1 MASGSGSRRLAPG
14 AWCVL
19 LVTSALSL
27 SLSTACAEEDEEGPS
42 LTINVGGD
50 SGEGGQGGDAPEKA
64 GSGGDSP
71 GAGGQAGEPSG
82 GASAGVGG
90 SGGVAGSEGGKAGAG
105 AGGAGGGG
113 GTGTAGQGGTGSAGK
128 GGAAAGSGGSGV
140 AGTGGSAAG
149 AGGTGGASGGG
160 GSTPLGTCPEGMAYV
175 DLEQAATVPFCIDRW
190 EAQVE
195 VLDDTGVFVL
205 HSPYETLDALTAA
218 GTKTRAVTHEA
229 VVPQGYISGKQ
240 AQTACEGAGKRLCT
254 YDEHLDA
261 CGGPTQTIWPYGDTR
276 VPGECNE
283 GRAKHP
289 VIEMFGPNASFD
301 NTELNDPGLNQL
313 PDSLA
318 ETGAYTGCVSTFG
331 AYDLAGNLHEWIG
344 DPAGTFVGGFY
355 VDAVKNYPGCLY
367 KTTAHDFSYHD
378 YSTGFRCC
386 LDAPTTAATP

>member
-1 MASGSGSRRLAPG
+1 MGATAS
-14 AWCVL
+14 VL
-19 LVTSALSL
+19 P
-27 SLSTACAEEDEEGPS
+27 ACANEDDEGPS
-42 LTINVGGD
+42 LRIEISDGGRAGAAAG
-50 SGEGGQGGDAPEKA
+50 SAGTEPGEGGAGEDSGGGA
-64 GSGGDSP
+64 GSGG
-71 GAGGQAGEPSG
+71 G
-82 GASAGVGG
+82 GA
-90 SGGVAGSEGGKAGAG
+90 AG
-105 AGGAGGGG
+105 AGGAGSSGAGGAG
-113 GTGTAGQGGTGSAGK
+113 GSFVGPGGTAGGAGAAGAAGAEAGGKGGGAGSGGTSAGGAGGSGGK
-128 GGAAAGSGGSGV
+128 GGAAGAT
-140 AGTGGSAAG
+140 AGTGGKGGGANTGGSAG
-149 AGGTGGASGGG
+149 ATPTGN
-160 GSTPLGTCPEGMAYV
+160 CPEGMAFV
-175 DLEQAATVPFCIDRW
+175 DLQQEATIPFCIDRW

-195 VLDDTGVFVL
+195 VMDDTGAYGL

-218 GTKTRAVTHEA
+218 GTPTRAITHEA

-240 AQTACEGAGKRLCT
+240 AEAACKGAGKRLCT

-283 GRAKHP
+283 GRSTHP
-289 VIEMFGPNASFD
+289 VIEMFGPNATFN

-386 LDAPTTAATP
+386 LDAPTQ